1 MDSGMDKAKWIS
13 DDGIE
18 LSEKVLCHLHREIR
32 SERTFW
38 HNKTIAYLTW
48 YATFIFAL
56 YSGFFILLVKRDAI
70 GPFFIIITII
80 PFLSVFLCTYAK
92 KSIAV
97 CYRQFLEH
105 TTIMAKLDYILGLY
119 VPIKCK
125 MPDTKIFNNDPFL
138 NPVRHHVFLTSHGIS
153 EKFVEDELK
162 ATERTFAYKKQIF
175 SVMQVISVLI
185 GVVIFLVGIYQIIMH
200 LKT

>member
-1 MDSGMDKAKWIS
+1 MEKQKWIS
-13 DDGIE
+13 ENGVEISDD
-18 LSEKVLCHLHREIR
+18 VLCHLHREIR
-32 SERTFW
+32 LERTFW
-38 HNKTIAYLTW
+38 HDKTISYLKW

-56 YSGFFILLVKRDAI
+56 YSGFFILLAKRGDL
-70 GPFFIIITII
+70 GPFFILITII

-92 KSIAV
+92 KSIAI

-119 VPIKCK
+119 TSIKCK
-125 MPDTKIFNNDPFL
+125 MPDTKIFNDDHFL
-138 NPVRHHVFLTSHGIS
+138 NPSRHYDFLLSHNES
-153 EKFVEDELK
+153 EKLVNEEFN

-175 SVMQVISVLI
+175 SVIQFFS
-185 GVVIFLVGIYQIIMH
+185 VVIGIVVFLVGIYHVIIY